1 MNFLQFVKQWRDEN
15 NPNMKWVD
23 AMSAARKDYYKNKE
37 MKVPTLYT
45 SQKGDDV
52 DIDIF
57 DYTRS
62 KNIKPEIFEFKPK
75 GKKFDTDVYL
85 VEGEKVKP
93 ADLARVRKMFKNKR
107 GKKAMD
113 SEIEA
118 LMNLPTT
125 YREPKAKKG
134 RPLGI
139 KKVSHIKKD
148 TMKLLKAMHKGEK
161 MKGKKGITKRF
172 AKNLVQKTLALKRME
187 GRN

>member
-1 MNFLQFVKQWRDEN
+1 MNYLQFVKQWRDEN
-15 NPNMKWVD
+15 NPDMKWTD

-37 MKVPTLYT
+37 TKVPTLYT
-45 SQKGDDV
+45 SQKGE
-52 DIDIF
+52 DIDRDIF

-93 ADLARVRKMFKNKR
+93 SYLARVRKMFKNKR

-118 LMNLPTT
+118 LMNIPTT
-125 YREPKAKKG
+125 YTEPKAKKR

-139 KKVSHIKKD
+139 KKVSQIKKD
-148 TMKLLKAMHKGEK
+148 TMSMLKVLHRGQKNR
-161 MKGKKGITKRF
+161 GKKGITKRF
-172 AKNLVQKTLALKRME
+172 AKNLVKKTLALERMAQ
-187 GRN
+187 